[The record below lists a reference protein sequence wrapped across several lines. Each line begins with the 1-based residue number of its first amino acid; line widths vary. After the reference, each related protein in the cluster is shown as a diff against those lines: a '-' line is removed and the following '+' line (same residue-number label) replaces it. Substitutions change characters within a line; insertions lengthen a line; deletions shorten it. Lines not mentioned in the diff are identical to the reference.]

1 MPPKALML
9 EQILENIPSINYSE
23 TSMEESVS
31 RLIDVNFFDVS
42 HILNPFPFYETVWEQ
57 DTPIVRLPNT
67 DTFVVFSAGLVAEV
81 CRRTSDFSSAFG
93 EELIG
98 KRAHDPDIE
107 AISGQ
112 GWPFAAT
119 LMIADPPRHTR
130 TRRLVMA
137 ALKKNRIDGMVPAIR
152 SLTIDL
158 VANFID
164 KGNCEFMSEFAIPF
178 PIEVIKNQIGLGHV
192 SVGKIKSWSDAVA
205 DRAAGQIDK
214 DREIECAR
222 LILEFQLTMME
233 EIARRSTSRKD
244 DVLQFLL
251 DARTSEEP
259 PLADD
264 EMLSMLQ
271 QLMVAG
277 NETTT
282 NTLGAGMLRVCENP
296 EALHRAQQDPSIIPK
311 LVEEMLRIDSPAQG
325 IWRKTAHE
333 TVLGGV
339 TIPAGAMV
347 MCRLASANRDPN
359 VYEDPAAFC
368 PHRSGLN
375 RHMAFG
381 SGIHTCVGH
390 FLARAEL
397 QVAFEELLP
406 RLENIRLMDGFHA
419 QYSYNTMVR
428 GPAELQISFETRKIQ
443 R

>member
-1 MPPKALML
+1 V
-9 EQILENIPSINYSE
+9 N
-23 TSMEESVS
+23 
-31 RLIDVNFFDVS
+31 RLIEANFFEIS
-42 HILNPFPFYETVWEQ
+42 HILNPFSFYEMVWEQ
-57 DTPIVRLPNT
+57 DTPIVRIPNT
-67 DTFVVFSAGLVAEV
+67 DTYVVFSARLIVEV

-98 KRAHDPDIE
+98 SRAHDPDIE
-107 AISGQ
+107 AISGR
-112 GWPFAAT
+112 GWPFAST

-137 ALKKNRIDGMVPAIR
+137 ALKKDRIDGMAPAIR

-158 VANFID
+158 MANFID
-164 KGNCEFMSEFAIPF
+164 KGNCEFMSEFAVPF
-178 PIEVIKNQIGLGHV
+178 PIEVIKDQIGLGHV
-192 SVGKIKSWSDAVA
+192 PVGKIKSWSDAVA

-233 EIARRSTSRKD
+233 EIARRSTSPKD
-244 DVLQFLL
+244 DVLQFLV

-259 PLADD
+259 PLSDG

-282 NTLGAGMLRVCENP
+282 NTLGAGMLRLCENP
-296 EALHRAQQDPSIIPK
+296 EALHQAQQNPSTIPT
-311 LVEEMLRIDSPAQG
+311 LTEEMLRIDSPAQG

-347 MCRLASANRDPN
+347 MCRLASANRDPR
-359 VYEDPAAFC
+359 VYDDPAAFC
-368 PHRSGLN
+368 PHRPGLN
-375 RHMAFG
+375 RHVAFG
-381 SGIHTCVGH
+381 IGIHNCVGH
-390 FLARAEL
+390 YLARLEL
-397 QVAFEELLP
+397 QVAFEELLACL
-406 RLENIRLMDGFHA
+406 RNIKLTDGFRA
-419 QYSYNTMVR
+419 QYNYNTMVR
-428 GPAELQISFETRKIQ
+428 GPAKLQISFERRKIQ
-443 R
+443 G